1 MTGCWNEKINNNVAD
16 IENDIKTDT
25 KINDD
30 YVDNSLSNQGDSIIP
45 SNNTD
50 NVENEDSS
58 VTQNDALSNDEVI
71 LNYFNDVTDEIDKII
86 NSDNVINAK
95 NKCKEYFITFV
106 DFIFYDGKIK
116 DITFS
121 ELTDKTK
128 LEVIKIVEKLDNLIM
143 SKFPNYKENISDT
156 SKNLYDKA
164 SELLHSGKDKLEDY
178 IIDKV
183 GEDNYQSAIDSI
195 NEIKE
200 NDKEFIEDAKEFGS
214 NVFQKGKEKV
224 KGWYENFKNS

>member
-1 MTGCWNEKINNNVAD
+1 
-16 IENDIKTDT
+16 
-25 KINDD
+25 
-30 YVDNSLSNQGDSIIP
+30 
-45 SNNTD
+45 
-50 NVENEDSS
+50 
-58 VTQNDALSNDEVI
+58 
-71 LNYFNDVTDEIDKII
+71 
-86 NSDNVINAK
+86 
-95 NKCKEYFITFV
+95 
-106 DFIFYDGKIK
+106 
-116 DITFS
+116 
-121 ELTDKTK
+121 
-128 LEVIKIVEKLDNLIM
+128 M